1 MQKFFSN
8 KKMIVLMI
16 ALLTSLGLIFTS
28 ITVRNNRAAP
38 PLIQQIGNDV
48 VGIGGRVV
56 SGPVRLFKGGL
67 DDINQLLNTFQ
78 ENKRLKAQIDD
89 LAQTKV
95 RNQTLTQENK
105 ALKKQLQLN
114 ATLSDYTQISA
125 TVMLRSPNDWRN
137 ILVINKGSGAGVAK
151 NMPVMS
157 GSGLLGR
164 VVEVAKTNA
173 KVELLSTDNKAADR
187 FAAQIITGSG
197 KIINGVISGYSE
209 KNNQL
214 IMNQI
219 DTKENLKKG
228 QRVMTSGLGGSTPK
242 GLFIGTVASVKQ
254 DDFGLAN
261 TVYLKPAANLADA
274 SVVTV
279 IDRTIGGDGNA
290 N

>member
-38 PLIQQIGNDV
+38 PLVQQIGNDV
-48 VGIGGRVV
+48 VGIAGRVV
-56 SGPVRLFKGGL
+56 SGPANLFKGGL
-67 DDINQLLNTFQ
+67 DDINQLLDTFQ

-105 ALKKQLQLN
+105 ALKAQLHLN

-137 ILVINKGSGAGVAK
+137 VLVINKGSGAGVVK

-197 KIINGVISGYSE
+197 KIINGVITGYSE
-209 KNNQL
+209 KSNEL
-214 IMNQI
+214 IMGQI
-219 DTKENLKKG
+219 DTKESLKKG

-242 GLFIGTVASVKQ
+242 GLLIGTVASVKQ

>member
-209 KNNQL
+209 KKNQL
-214 IMNQI
+214 IMDQI